1 MKAYFKK
8 FAALTAAA
16 LLVFSMAACGGND
29 DTESTAPVD
38 DTNSV
43 VEDIPADDTNT
54 SDEGASGESD
64 TAASEDTSDTAKTE
78 EGEDKKPTTPSANA
92 DTLSKDEAVALFN
105 KATASAKSMKGNRYT
120 QVDLIDVPGG
130 DFVKNLIVPFL
141 PNANDATAISG
152 VPNTTMNASD
162 FTSVSASKS
171 GSNWVITM
179 TVKSETAPNHAA
191 NTRAFHELPQADIDE
206 WINNKLSVT
215 PSDSIKFVYNNGKI
229 VATVSPDGKLINAT
243 YTMNVKVT
251 VKNAKIKGIVS
262 IPSAEVSVTQTDK
275 F

>member
-16 LLVFSMAACGGND
+16 LLVLSMAACGGND

-43 VEDIPADDTNT
+43 VDNIPADDTNT
-54 SDEGASGESD
+54 SDEGTSGESD
-64 TAASEDTSDTAKTE
+64 TAASETGSNDSQKETE
-78 EGEDKKPTTPSANA
+78 GGNSVTPPANN
-92 DTLSKDEAVALFN
+92 DTLSKEEAVALFN

-141 PNANDATAISG
+141 PKASDATAISG
-152 VPNTTMNASD
+152 VPNTTMNAAD
-162 FTSVSASKS
+162 FTNVSASKS
-171 GSNWVITM
+171 GNNWVITM
-179 TVKSETAPNHAA
+179 TVKSENAPNHAA
-191 NTRAFHELPQADIDE
+191 NTRAFQELPQADIDD

-215 PSDSIKFVYNNGKI
+215 PSDSIKFAYSNGKI

-262 IPSAEVSVTQTDK
+262 VPSAEVTVTQTDK